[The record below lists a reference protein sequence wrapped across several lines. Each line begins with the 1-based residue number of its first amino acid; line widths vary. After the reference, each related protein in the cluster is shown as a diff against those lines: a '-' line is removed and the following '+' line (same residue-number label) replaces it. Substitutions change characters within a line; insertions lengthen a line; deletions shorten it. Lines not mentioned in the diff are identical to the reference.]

1 MRTNLI
7 VIDDFYNN
15 VDSVREFALAQDFY
29 IKGNYPGARTE
40 NFINESTKNQIQ
52 DIIYPYS
59 GNVTNWMDDQPKD
72 LLHFAQSDNVQ
83 NNPYL
88 HKDETSTEKGT
99 GYTGAFQI
107 SYASDRSWIHT
118 DDNNN
123 WAGVLYLTPDAPTV
137 GGTGF
142 YRSKINGSI
151 YGQNDNDVG
160 PYGQDKS
167 KWDLVNEVHNIYNR
181 LILFRSDQWHTSME
195 YFGNDNE
202 TGRLTQVFFFNTEQ

>member
-29 IKGNYPGARTE
+29 IKGNYPGTRTE

-59 GNVTNWMDDQPKD
+59 GNVTNWMDDQPRD
-72 LLHFAQSDNVQ
+72 LL
-83 NNPYL
+83 L
-88 HKDETSTEKGT
+88 KGETSTEKGT

-123 WAGVLYLTPDAPTV
+123 WAGVLYLTPDAPPM

-142 YRSKINGSI
+142 YRSKINGSM
-151 YGQNDNDVG
+151 YGQNDEDIG

-202 TGRLTQVFFFNTEQ
+202 TGRLTQVFFFTTEQ

>member
-29 IKGNYPGARTE
+29 IKGNYPGTRTE

-59 GNVTNWMDDQPKD
+59 GNVTNWMDDQPRD
-72 LLHFAQSDNVQ
+72 LL
-83 NNPYL
+83 L
-88 HKDETSTEKGT
+88 KGETSTEKGT

-118 DDNNN
+118 DDHNN
-123 WAGVLYLTPDAPTV
+123 WAGVLYLTPDAPPM

-142 YRSKINGSI
+142 YRSKINGSM
-151 YGQNDNDVG
+151 YGHNDDDIG
-160 PYGQDKS
+160 PYGEDKS

-202 TGRLTQVFFFNTEQ
+202 TGRLTQVFFFTTEQ

>member
-59 GNVTNWMDDQPKD
+59 GNVTNWMDDQPRD
-72 LLHFAQSDNVQ
+72 LL
-83 NNPYL
+83 L
-88 HKDETSTEKGT
+88 KGETSTEKGT

-123 WAGVLYLTPDAPTV
+123 WAGVLYLTPDAPPM

-142 YRSKINGSI
+142 YRSKINGSM
-151 YGQNDNDVG
+151 YGQNDEDIG

-202 TGRLTQVFFFNTEQ
+202 TGRLTQVFFFTTEQ

>member
-59 GNVTNWMDDQPKD
+59 GNVTNWMDDQPRD
-72 LLHFAQSDNVQ
+72 LL
-83 NNPYL
+83 L
-88 HKDETSTEKGT
+88 KGETSTEKGT

-195 YFGNDNE
+195 YFGNDHE
-202 TGRLTQVFFFNTEQ
+202 TGRLTQVFFFTTEQ

>member
-59 GNVTNWMDDQPKD
+59 GNVTNWMDDQPRD
-72 LLHFAQSDNVQ
+72 LL
-83 NNPYL
+83 L
-88 HKDETSTEKGT
+88 KGEISTEKGT

-195 YFGNDNE
+195 YFGNDNQ